1 MPTTFLIIAL
11 IIIVGIII
19 YSCYSLSQSNKQREA
34 NIERK
39 KGFVTSLFP
48 NAHIVVN
55 NGVHL
60 FFMDDEKQVF
70 GVDDSGT
77 TYSYSGLR
85 SINIY
90 SDEIRFSHD
99 SASYQGLK
107 IGKSPFPDDKSAPLD
122 SNSNSTIA
130 SAMFPI
136 LRNNL
141 HKKLTECGVTPTHEY
156 VNRGEI
162 WGCDINSKVYYNT
175 HAYFQIHD
183 FSKLRNVSMQDVSGN
198 PEWKC
203 NYIITVV
210 TKGDEG
216 WDDDELDIFVDDS
229 TTLNNLLAMFKGIK
243 DRQDTP
249 PSVVVQ
255 KSFDMMEGHE
265 FEYFCANLLKK
276 NGYVNVN
283 VTQGSGD
290 QGIDIIAYKDG
301 IKYGIQCKCY
311 SSDIGNKAVQ
321 EVFAGKSFYEC
332 HVGAVLTNQYFTKS
346 AIELAQKNGIIL
358 WDRKKLME
366 LIEKA
371 KEEQNN
377 Y

>member
-1 MPTTFLIIAL
+1 MPFLIVVL
-11 IIIVGIII
+11 IVIIGIVI
-19 YSCYSLSQSNKQREA
+19 YSSSQNKKQREA
-34 NIERK
+34 NIERRK
-39 KGFVTSLFP
+39 SFVTSISP
-48 NAHIVVN
+48 NAQIIVN
-55 NGVHL
+55 NGNYL
-60 FFMDDEKQVF
+60 FFMDDAKQVF

-90 SDEIRFSHD
+90 SDAINFSHD
-99 SASYQGLK
+99 SASYQGLQ
-107 IGKSPFPDDKSAPLD
+107 IGKSAFPDDKALPLD
-122 SNSNSTIA
+122 GNSISAIT

-141 HKKLTECGVTPTHEY
+141 HRKLSACGITPTHEY

-198 PEWKC
+198 ANWKC

-210 TKGDEG
+210 TKGEDG
-216 WDDDELDIFVDDS
+216 WDDDELDIYVDES

-243 DRQDTP
+243 NRQNTP
-249 PSVVVQ
+249 PIVVAQ

-265 FEYFCANLLKK
+265 FEYFCANLLKN
-276 NGYVNVN
+276 NGYVDVS

-290 QGIDIIAYKDG
+290 QGIDIIAFRDG

-358 WDRKKLME
+358 WDRKKLLE
-366 LIEKA
+366 LIA
-371 KEEQNN
+371 NAGIS

>member
-1 MPTTFLIIAL
+1 MPFLIIVL
-11 IIIVGIII
+11 IVIVGIVI
-19 YSCYSLSQSNKQREA
+19 YTSSQNNKQREA
-34 NIERK
+34 NIKRRK
-39 KGFVTSLFP
+39 DFVTSSFP
-48 NAHIVVN
+48 NARIIVN
-55 NGVHL
+55 NGNYL
-60 FFMDDEKQVF
+60 FFMDDVKQSF
-70 GVDDSGT
+70 GIDDSGT

-90 SDEIRFSHD
+90 SDEINLSHD

-107 IGKSPFPDDKSAPLD
+107 MGKSAFPNDNSVPLD
-122 SNSNSTIA
+122 NNSISAIA
-130 SAMFPI
+130 SEMFPI

-141 HKKLTECGVTPTHEY
+141 HKKLTVCGITPTHEY

-198 PEWKC
+198 PNWKC

-216 WDDDELDIFVDDS
+216 WDDDELDLYVDDS

-243 DRQDTP
+243 DRQN
-249 PSVVVQ
+249 
-255 KSFDMMEGHE
+255 SFDIRGGQKDFDLMEGHE
-265 FEYFCANLLKK
+265 FEYFCAELLKN
-276 NGYVNVN
+276 NGYENVN

-290 QGIDIIAYKDG
+290 QGIDIVAYKDG

-311 SSDIGNKAVQ
+311 TSDIGNKAVQ
-321 EVFAGKSFYEC
+321 EVFAGKAFYEC
-332 HVGAVLTNQYFTKS
+332 HIGVVLTNRFFTKS
-346 AIELAQKNGIIL
+346 AIELAKKDGIIL
-358 WDRKKLME
+358 WDRNKLLE
-366 LIEKA
+366 LIEDA
-371 KEEQNN
+371 
-377 Y
+377 